1 MKLNILITGANG
13 FVGRSIIN
21 HFSNKNY
28 TIYGM
33 VRNHFQNNIKNIKC
47 LTYEDLL
54 KSSSDNILSNI
65 DAIIHTAGR
74 AHIRFSFL
82 KKNKN
87 KLYYDNVQLTEQ
99 LATIAIK
106 HKIKQFIFISSA
118 KIYGEETKQNFVF
131 NEKCTPNPQQAY
143 SISKYNA
150 ELKLINKLRNSS
162 TNYTIIRPPMIF
174 GNIPNGNLKILI
186 FAIKNNIPIPL
197 SRKNNLRSFLGLEN
211 LCLFL
216 GNILSNKNKKDLIC
230 NVSDGAP
237 ISTKKLIDTL
247 GLVLNKK
254 VRYLFVPDLA
264 LKITFKLPII
274 SNLIKPLFKNFVIES
289 IHNNK
294 PIMNRLPNT
303 TEKLILKSFIQKS

>member
-1 MKLNILITGANG
+1 M
-13 FVGRSIIN
+13 
-21 HFSNKNY
+21 
-28 TIYGM
+28 
-33 VRNHFQNNIKNIKC
+33 
-47 LTYEDLL
+47 
-54 KSSSDNILSNI
+54 
-65 DAIIHTAGR
+65 
-74 AHIRFSFL
+74 
-82 KKNKN
+82 
-87 KLYYDNVQLTEQ
+87 
-99 LATIAIK
+99 
-106 HKIKQFIFISSA
+106 
-118 KIYGEETKQNFVF
+118 
-131 NEKCTPNPQQAY
+131 
-143 SISKYNA
+143 
-150 ELKLINKLRNSS
+150 
-162 TNYTIIRPPMIF
+162 
-174 GNIPNGNLKILI
+174 
-186 FAIKNNIPIPL
+186 
-197 SRKNNLRSFLGLEN
+197 GLEN